1 MRGPVNFIAKVSLSL
16 TLPIFNDWDQSV
28 ISLWTARRLGCETTP
43 GISIRA
49 PSERLLRRLAAV
61 PAVAFER
68 VEIAAD
74 FRRCAA
80 EVEIVLIEPGDL
92 LQPLDSEQS

>member
-1 MRGPVNFIAKVSLSL
+1 MACELYRQGLFI
-16 TLPIFNDWDQSV
+16 
-28 ISLWTARRLGCETTP
+28 EM
-43 GISIRA
+43 
-49 PSERLLRRLAAV
+49 LLRLAAV

-74 FRRCAA
+74 FRRRAA